1 MIIIGFVGGGILLCV
16 IVGIILSALMDA
28 KDKKDISN
36 IIEKRKELVNSIGE
50 FEGKSLKE
58 IKDNLGEP
66 SNVDISNDKRIITW
80 QALGLKIMC
89 SNQDPIVCEEVLV
102 NRFGNK

>member
-1 MIIIGFVGGGILLCV
+1 MIIIGLIGGGLLLCI
-16 IVGIILSALMDA
+16 IVGIAVAGLADA
-28 KDKKDISN
+28 KDKRDISN

-80 QALGLKIMC
+80 QTLGLKIMC

-102 NRFGNK
+102 NKYGNK